1 MHSLLIEAS
10 VKDMEAAAIAWVAEL
25 SSTPF
30 FSLKVVTD
38 IVDGDRPTHEEFLEN
53 LSSAATVLQK
63 KLPEVIDFVIE
74 NFLQK

>member
-53 LSSAATVLQK
+53 LSSAASVLQK